1 MRNVVDFI
9 IELQGGVPFG
19 SQDPRTLNIDLTA
32 YNQRP
37 RSADMTR
44 NLVRLDL
51 GAGTDGPG
59 GLQLDPFFT
68 LGIRTTIQGARAGVG
83 GEVGL
88 VCICGFRKGSHYA
101 VKLAQQLNEVD
112 IRPAYLGVSDFP
124 LAPFGLFPPI
134 PGFPGMTPMDDPV
147 LVLTELKVPLR
158 VKEPPRVTPPAVR
171 AAIKRN
177 YFQNEGNGAELVRS
191 KPTDLSFGYWWSSNM
206 GTKEVHGHFFNDL
219 WQNVQMV
226 VASNIN
232 DDRCHE
238 QGDSDGR
245 NGFEVDIAK
254 VLATAP
260 F

>member
-1 MRNVVDFI
+1 MDFV

-19 SQDPRTLNIDLTA
+19 SQDPRTLKIDLAA

-37 RSADMTR
+37 RPADMTR

-51 GAGTDGPG
+51 GAGNDGPG

-68 LGIRTTIQGARAGVG
+68 LGIRTTIQAARAGVG

-88 VCICGFRKGSHYA
+88 VCICGFSKGCHYA
-101 VKLAQQLNEVD
+101 VKLALELNQVG
-112 IRPAYLGVSDFP
+112 IAPAYIGLADFP

-134 PGFPGMTPMDDPV
+134 PGFPSMIPLDDPV
-147 LVLTELKVPLR
+147 LDLSRVSLPLR
-158 VKEPPRVTPPAVR
+158 VKQPPRVTPPFFNAG
-171 AAIKRN
+171 IKRN

-191 KPTDLSFGYWWSSNM
+191 QPRDGSFGYWWSSNM
-206 GTKEVHGHFFNDL
+206 GRKEVHGRFLGDG

-226 VASNIN
+226 VASNLS
-232 DDRCHE
+232 DDKCHE
-238 QGDSDGR
+238 QADDDGR

-254 VLATAP
+254 VLATAA